1 MNRESTCIAA
11 AQVSAP
17 GTTPPQ
23 WRIVGIRRL
32 ARHPIAQAVVAS
44 LLSLIPLLI
53 ASHGRSTAFNNDVRV
68 AYAWLHG
75 RMWIDYPGK
84 WMDAVLYNGRYYG
97 VDGPMPAV
105 LALPLVL
112 WKGLDANQTALA
124 IGLCAA
130 SVGLGWIVLARLG
143 VSFRARAWLS
153 LFLFAGTDLWW
164 CAMLGDVWFL
174 AHVSAVFFTLL
185 VLIELGGRRRGWL
198 VGLLAFAAFES
209 RFTLALALPL
219 YAWLIWSGAL
229 AEGERKPRELIPF
242 GAVLGAGAV
251 AWAGYNELMWGTL
264 VDIGHT
270 VYYHQDAYGSPTGSP
285 FGLRYLPYQIYSFFI
300 QGPIFVEWLQ
310 VPQWPYFKVD
320 PRGVALTFTSPALI
334 LALLAREPRRLVI
347 ALWLT
352 TALVAGPSFVYYLN
366 GWYQFGMRHALDF
379 EPFLFV
385 LMGLAT
391 RAVMPRFG
399 AALIVYS
406 SLAGAWGVWW
416 WDTFMRTAD

>member
-1 MNRESTCIAA
+1 MKRGLHIRAA
-11 AQVSAP
+11 APSAASAHP
-17 GTTPPQ
+17 SH

-32 ARHPIAQAVVAS
+32 ARHPIAQAIVAA

-84 WMDAVLYNGRYYG
+84 WMDAVLYNGQYYG

-124 IGLCAA
+124 IALCAA
-130 SVGLGWIVLARLG
+130 STGLGWILLARLG
-143 VSFRARAWLS
+143 VAFKPRAWLS
-153 LFLFAGTDLWW
+153 LFLFAGTDMWW

-174 AHVSAVFFTLL
+174 AHVCAVFFTLL
-185 VLIELGGRRRGWL
+185 VLLELGGKRRGWL
-198 VGLLAFAAFES
+198 VALLAFCAFES

-219 YAWLIWSGAL
+219 YAWLLRDGAL
-229 AEGERKPRELIPF
+229 AGGERKPRELISF
-242 GAVLGAGAV
+242 GAVLAAGAV
-251 AWAGYNELMWGTL
+251 AWVAYNELMWGTL

-270 VYYHQDAYGSPTGSP
+270 VYYHQDSYGSPTGSP

-300 QGPIFVEWLQ
+300 QGPVFIEWLQ

-334 LALLAREPRRLVI
+334 LALRAREPRRLVI
-347 ALWLT
+347 ALWI
-352 TALVAGPSFVYYLN
+352 TALLVAGPSFLYYLN

-385 LMGLAT
+385 LMGLAART
-391 RAVMPRFG
+391 AMPLWG
-399 AALIVYS
+399 AALIAYS
-406 SLAGAWGVWW
+406 SLASTWGVWW

>member
-1 MNRESTCIAA
+1 
-11 AQVSAP
+11 
-17 GTTPPQ
+17 
-23 WRIVGIRRL
+23 VGIRRL
-32 ARHPIAQAVVAS
+32 ARHPIAQAIVAA
-44 LLSLIPLLI
+44 LLSLIPLLV

-84 WMDAVLYNGRYYG
+84 WMDAVLYKGQYYG

-124 IGLCAA
+124 IALCAA
-130 SVGLGWIVLARLG
+130 STGLAWILLARLG
-143 VSFRARAWLS
+143 VSFKPRAWLS
-153 LFLFAGTDLWW
+153 LFLFAGTDMWW

-174 AHVSAVFFTLL
+174 AHVCAVFFTLL
-185 VLIELGGRRRGWL
+185 ALLELQGPRRGWL
-198 VGLLAFAAFES
+198 VALLAFCAFES

-219 YAWLIWSGAL
+219 YAWLLRDGAL
-229 AEGERKPRELIPF
+229 AGGERKPRELISF
-242 GAVLGAGAV
+242 GAVLAAGAV
-251 AWAGYNELMWGTL
+251 AWVGYNELMWGTL

-270 VYYHQDAYGSPTGSP
+270 VYYHQDSYGSPTGSP

-300 QGPIFVEWLQ
+300 QGPVFIEWLQ

-334 LALLAREPRRLVI
+334 LALRAREPRRLVI
-347 ALWLT
+347 ALWIT
-352 TALVAGPSFVYYLN
+352 TALVAGPSFLYYLN

-391 RAVMPRFG
+391 RTAMPLWG
-399 AALIVYS
+399 AILIVYS
-406 SLAGAWGVWW
+406 SLASTWGVWW
-416 WDTFMRTAD
+416 WDTFMRTTD